1 MYKWLELFNPCL
13 FSSVET
19 ERNKFANNVFLLAL
33 FDLIDS
39 EAFNAYRLNQSMD
52 YGFLTTLSV

>member
-1 MYKWLELFNPCL
+1 MFN

-33 FDLIDS
+33 FYLIDS
-39 EAFNAYRLNQSMD
+39 EALNAYRSN
-52 YGFLTTLSV
+52 